1 MAADLEFAACVAAE
15 QLAALPLSRD
25 LDTFRPPEVQKTALV
40 GIAQE
45 ERCCVS
51 IALQADEVVAYAS
64 FHPPAPP
71 ERWSEDRTGRLLE
84 LGAIEVIP
92 RLRGRKVAETLL
104 ELSFASG
111 RFDDTIVLALIYVW
125 NFDLQRVPLGALG
138 YRRLL
143 ERLYGKAGFERFQTD
158 DPEVLASPANALMAR
173 TGSQAADGLI
183 AEFDRLRLS
192 AHELSQA

>member
-1 MAADLEFAACVAAE
+1 MAAELAFAACADAE
-15 QLAALPLSRD
+15 RLAGLPFSVD
-25 LDTFRPPEVQKTALV
+25 LDTFRAPASQQAALAE
-40 GIAQE
+40 IAAE
-45 ERCCVS
+45 DACCVTLVLEAGE
-51 IALQADEVVAYAS
+51 IVGYAS

-71 ERWSEDRTGRLLE
+71 ERWSQDRTGRLLE

-92 RLRGRKVAETLL
+92 RLRGQKVAERLL
-104 ELSFASG
+104 KLSFASG

-125 NFDLQRVPLGALG
+125 NFDLRRVPLGALG

-143 ERLYGKAGFERFQTD
+143 ERLYRKAGFERFETD

-173 TGSQAADGLI
+173 TGSQAEAGLK

-192 AHELSQA
+192 AQELSQA

>member
-1 MAADLEFAACVAAE
+1 MAADLEFAAC
-15 QLAALPLSRD
+15 LAPDRLARLKFSTD
-25 LDTFRPPEVQKTALV
+25 LDTFRPPEVQQAALAE
-40 GIAQE
+40 IAGD
-45 ERCCVS
+45 RHGCITV
-51 IALQADEVVAYAS
+51 ALQGDEVVGYAS

-92 RLRGRKVAETLL
+92 RLRGRKVAERLL
-104 ELSFASG
+104 ELSFAGG

-125 NFDLQRVPLGALG
+125 NFDLRRVRLGALG

-143 ERLYGKAGFERFQTD
+143 ERLYTKAGFERFQTD

-173 TGSQAADGLI
+173 TGRRAGAELT
-183 AEFDRLRLS
+183 AEFDRLRRS

>member
-1 MAADLEFAACVAAE
+1 MPWRAAAPAPSNCLMTSCRAARQPWTVRTRSVCPTLCLPAGVPGAARPEGNVAADLEFAACVAAE

-71 ERWSEDRTGRLLE
+71 ERW
-84 LGAIEVIP
+84 
-92 RLRGRKVAETLL
+92 
-104 ELSFASG
+104 
-111 RFDDTIVLALIYVW
+111 
-125 NFDLQRVPLGALG
+125 
-138 YRRLL
+138 
-143 ERLYGKAGFERFQTD
+143 
-158 DPEVLASPANALMAR
+158 
-173 TGSQAADGLI
+173 
-183 AEFDRLRLS
+183 
-192 AHELSQA
+192 

>member
-1 MAADLEFAACVAAE
+1 MAA
-15 QLAALPLSRD
+15 QRLAALPFSGD
-25 LDTFRPPEVQKTALV
+25 LDTFRRPEAQQAALAD
-40 GIAQE
+40 IAGE
-45 ERCCVS
+45 DRCCVTVV
-51 IALQADEVVAYAS
+51 LQAGEIVGYAS

-92 RLRGRKVAETLL
+92 RLRGQRLAERLL

-125 NFDLQRVPLGALG
+125 NFDLRRVPLGALG

-143 ERLYGKAGFERFQTD
+143 ERLYTKAGFERYQTD
-158 DPEVLASPANALMAR
+158 DPEVLASPAHALMAR
-173 TGSQAADGLI
+173 TGSQAGNGLA